1 MELKPRQAAGPDQR
15 PDREGRTVKG
25 MGGRGP
31 DKRRPDRE
39 FVFHDLKE
47 ILADTFGID
56 PREIRPTSRFM
67 GDRRTDSL
75 DAIDLQIEFEKRYAI
90 TLSDDDLLRTQ
101 TVGQL
106 VSLMEERI
114 TSG

>member
-1 MELKPRQAAGPDQR
+1 MELKPRQVATSDQR
-15 PDREGRTVKG
+15 PEREGRNVKR

-31 DKRRPDRE
+31 DKPRPDHE
-39 FVFHDLKE
+39 LVFQDLKE

-67 GDRRTDSL
+67 EDLGADSL
-75 DAIDLQIEFEKRYAI
+75 DAIDLQIEFEERYAI
-90 TLSDDDLLRTQ
+90 ILSDDDLLRTQ

-106 VSLMEERI
+106 VSLIEERSA
-114 TSG
+114 SG